1 MYVLLGVVIV
11 WCTWLGIDV
20 CLLLPFHNTRT
31 QPHTVGGGRGPYK
44 FSTLSGNEAAEGKLG
59 WGSFAKISQVV
70 LATAAVTGLMWEVM
84 ARHNKLEMARLQDKA
99 EAEARRIRDKA
110 EAEAGR
116 IRDQAEAEVTRIQDK
131 AEAEAG
137 LHKMEVTRIQDKAD
151 ADAARLRDKAQIYEY
166 FVQVVA
172 TKNYG
177 PLKDMM
183 DEDEKKRKKGAA
195 AAP

>member
-99 EAEARRIRDKA
+99 EAEA
-110 EAEAGR
+110 
-116 IRDQAEAEVTRIQDK
+116 
-131 AEAEAG
+131 
-137 LHKMEVTRIQDKAD
+137 TRIQDKAD

>member
-44 FSTLSGNEAAEGKLG
+44 FSTLSGNEAAGGKLG

-99 EAEARRIRDKA
+99 EAEARRIQ
-110 EAEAGR
+110 
-116 IRDQAEAEVTRIQDK
+116 DQAEAEVTRIQDK

>member
-11 WCTWLGIDV
+11 WCMWLGIDV
-20 CLLLPFHNTRT
+20 CLLLPFHTRT

-59 WGSFAKISQVV
+59 WGFFAKISQVV

-84 ARHNKLEMARLQDKA
+84 ARNNKLEMARLQDKA
-99 EAEARRIRDKA
+99 EAEA
-110 EAEAGR
+110 GR
-116 IRDQAEAEVTRIQDK
+116 LR
-131 AEAEAG
+131 
-137 LHKMEVTRIQDKAD
+137 MEVTRIQDKAD

-183 DEDEKKRKKGAA
+183 DED
-195 AAP
+195 

>member
-44 FSTLSGNEAAEGKLG
+44 FSTLSGNEAAGGKLG

-99 EAEARRIRDKA
+99 EAEA
-110 EAEAGR
+110 GR
-116 IRDQAEAEVTRIQDK
+116 LR
-131 AEAEAG
+131 
-137 LHKMEVTRIQDKAD
+137 MEVTRIQDKAD

>member
-11 WCTWLGIDV
+11 LCTWLGIDV

-99 EAEARRIRDKA
+99 EAEARRIRD
-110 EAEAGR
+110 
-116 IRDQAEAEVTRIQDK
+116 QAEA
-131 AEAEAG
+131 
-137 LHKMEVTRIQDKAD
+137 EVTRIQDKAD